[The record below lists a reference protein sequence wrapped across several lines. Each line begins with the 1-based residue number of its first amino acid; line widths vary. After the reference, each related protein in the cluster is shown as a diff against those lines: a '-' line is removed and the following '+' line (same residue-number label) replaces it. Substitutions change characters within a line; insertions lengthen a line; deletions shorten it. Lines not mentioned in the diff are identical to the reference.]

1 MANRVARAPADGL
14 VSVSPRECR
23 RDRAGCWY
31 QVQPGSLSR
40 RSRQA
45 VAARAG
51 TLSIRGEQMAELG
64 LARVIWI
71 LMSDLVGSSAARYA
85 EDHTSPF
92 DGPVAAVASWTQ
104 GNARWPGMMSGLL
117 EARLLEA
124 LIVVGGAR
132 RALEIG
138 TFTGVGAL
146 TMAAALPADGR
157 VVTLEVDVDRAA
169 TARRH
174 FDASPYG
181 SQIELIV
188 GDALETIAGL
198 DGAFD
203 LVYIDAWKPD
213 YPAYYDA
220 VLPKLAKRGV
230 LVADNLFLGG
240 AVLGASGE
248 DGTVGIRE
256 FAGRVQQDEEM
267 HNVLLTIGDGVMLA
281 WRRPAGA
288 R

>member
-1 MANRVARAPADGL
+1 M
-14 VSVSPRECR
+14 
-23 RDRAGCWY
+23 
-31 QVQPGSLSR
+31 
-40 RSRQA
+40 
-45 VAARAG
+45 
-51 TLSIRGEQMAELG
+51 TELG
-64 LARVIWI
+64 IGAGNLD

-92 DGPVAAVASWTQ
+92 DGPVAAVAAWTQ

-132 RALEIG
+132 RVLEIG

-146 TMAAALPADGR
+146 TMAAALPPDGR
-157 VVTLEVDVDRAA
+157 VMTVEVEADRAA

-181 SQIELIV
+181 SRIELIV

-198 DGAFD
+198 EGSFD
-203 LVYIDAWKPD
+203 LVYIDAWKTD

-240 AVLGASGE
+240 AVLGASAE

-256 FAGRVQQDEEM
+256 FARRVQQDEQM

-281 WRRPAGA
+281 WRHLAGA